1 VSDEQ
6 RVGKVHTLSKPGGKA
21 VKQVALLQA
30 GRAGKHLASKAAAA
44 VQEALAKLFEAC
56 FPDEPG
62 QAAPCERWKDAG
74 FQGEDPAND
83 FRGGGIYSL
92 LNLLYMAQ
100 NHEETFQRLLTKADG
115 ERSEWEYPFSAAG
128 AVAPAHV
135 SLWCPAARALRTLP
149 VHQHCG
155 LCLQSAAH
163 RAAGQVQSCA
173 LWHRVECRSS
183 DVLCYTCVC

>member
-1 VSDEQ
+1 MPNEKC
-6 RVGKVHTLSKPGGKA
+6 VGKVHALTVLQL
-21 VKQVALLQA
+21 VKELALVQA
-30 GRAGKHLASKAAAA
+30 GRPEQHRASQAASA

-56 FPDEPG
+56 FPDEPA

-128 AVAPAHV
+128 AAAPAQG
-135 SLWCPAARALRTLP
+135 SL
-149 VHQHCG
+149 
-155 LCLQSAAH
+155 
-163 RAAGQVQSCA
+163 
-173 LWHRVECRSS
+173 
-183 DVLCYTCVC
+183 